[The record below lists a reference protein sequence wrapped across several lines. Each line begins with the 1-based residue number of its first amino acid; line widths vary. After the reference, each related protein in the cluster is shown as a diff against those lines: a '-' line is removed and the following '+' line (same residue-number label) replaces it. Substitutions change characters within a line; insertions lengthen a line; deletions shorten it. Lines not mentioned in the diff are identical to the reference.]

1 MGVDFAK
8 WQEYYL
14 SLSNSNK
21 YVFIVARRIVVNQNV
36 NSPSVALVT
45 GSSSGFGLLVSV
57 ALAREGYQVIAS
69 MRNMQNKEMLAT
81 VASEAGVYDRI
92 EVVSLDVTDFAAVE
106 SVMHDVINRYGRIDV
121 LVNNAGFATGGFVEE
136 LSLEEWERQFAT
148 NFFGLV
154 AVTKAVLPIMRTQRS
169 GKIINISSI
178 SGRVGF
184 PAMGPYVASKFAVE
198 GFSESLRLEMLP
210 YGVYVVL
217 IEPGSF
223 KTNIWSKG
231 LQGVSVRSD
240 SPYAKEMKTIVQ
252 YVNRVVKTAPPPDEV
267 IRQIIKVVQSPTP
280 RLRYPVGRGVT
291 LTLRLKNWLPWKWWE
306 WIVMKSL
313 K

>member
-1 MGVDFAK
+1 M
-8 WQEYYL
+8 
-14 SLSNSNK
+14 
-21 YVFIVARRIVVNQNV
+21 NQNV

-45 GSSSGFGLLVSV
+45 GASSGFGLLVSV
-57 ALAREGYQVIAS
+57 ALAREGYQVVAS
-69 MRNMQNKEMLAT
+69 MRNMQNKEMLTT

-92 EVVSLDVTDFAAVE
+92 EVISLDVTDFATVE
-106 SVMHDVINRYGRIDV
+106 SVVNDVTNRYGRIDV
-121 LVNNAGFATGGFVEE
+121 LVNNAGFAVGGFVEE
-136 LSLEEWERQFAT
+136 LSIEEWERQFAT

-184 PAMGPYVASKFAVE
+184 PAMEPYVASKFAVE

-210 YGVYVVL
+210 YGVHVVL

-252 YVNRVVKTAPPPDEV
+252 YVNRVAKTAPPPDEV
-267 IRQIIKVVQSPTP
+267 IRQIIKAVQSPTP
-280 RLRYPVGRGVT
+280 RLRYPVGRGVK
-291 LTLRLKNWLPWKWWE
+291 LTLMLKNWLPWKWWE
-306 WIVMKSL
+306 RIFL
-313 K
+313 KTFNKQK

>member
-1 MGVDFAK
+1 M
-8 WQEYYL
+8 
-14 SLSNSNK
+14 
-21 YVFIVARRIVVNQNV
+21 NQNV

-45 GSSSGFGLLVSV
+45 GASSGFGLLVSV
-57 ALAREGYQVIAS
+57 ALAREGYQVVAS
-69 MRNMQNKEMLAT
+69 MRNMQNKEMLTT

-92 EVVSLDVTDFAAVE
+92 EVISLDVTDFATVE
-106 SVMHDVINRYGRIDV
+106 SVVNDVTNRYGRIDV
-121 LVNNAGFATGGFVEE
+121 LVNNAGFAVGGFVEE
-136 LSLEEWERQFAT
+136 LSIEEWERQFAT

-210 YGVYVVL
+210 YGVHVVL

-252 YVNRVVKTAPPPDEV
+252 YVNRVAKTAPP
-267 IRQIIKVVQSPTP
+267 
-280 RLRYPVGRGVT
+280 
-291 LTLRLKNWLPWKWWE
+291 LTKSLG
-306 WIVMKSL
+306 KSL
-313 K
+313 KPSNRRLLVCVTL